1 MLVQSQKIVI
11 FINRIITLPERCFQ
25 INPLDYIYGALG
37 CSLSPLKPFENT
49 NRNLEVVDKDSS
61 LANLIMQYVYN
72 TANKD
77 VVIDAIYRTKIEG
90 EKVVKNYYILV
101 YILLKDHVNGL
112 YNLKYNNITIII
124 YHFP

>member
-1 MLVQSQKIVI
+1 MLVQKKIVI
-11 FINRIITLPERCFQ
+11 FINRIITLLERLFQ

-49 NRNLEVVDKDSS
+49 NRNLEVVKKDSS

-90 EKVVKNYYILV
+90 ERVIKNYYFFV
-101 YILLKDHVNGL
+101 YIS
-112 YNLKYNNITIII
+112 
-124 YHFP
+124 